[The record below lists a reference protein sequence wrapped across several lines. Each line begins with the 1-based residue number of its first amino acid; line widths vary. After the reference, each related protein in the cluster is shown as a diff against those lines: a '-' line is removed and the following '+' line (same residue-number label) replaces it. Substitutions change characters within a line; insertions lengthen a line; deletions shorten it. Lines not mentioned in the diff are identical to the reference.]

1 MLNLSFQTIRREAPS
16 NPERFDGNA
25 KSGSVDDRAL
35 CPACMTQARPPAPGR
50 IGGGWVAEAGT
61 VQLHFQA
68 EVTRFGNLARED
80 RLAER
85 H

>member
-1 MLNLSFQTIRREAPS
+1 MN
-16 NPERFDGNA
+16 NVHG
-25 KSGSVDDRAL
+25 RAEVI
-35 CPACMTQARPPAPGR
+35 
-50 IGGGWVAEAGT
+50 IGKQRHGPTGT